1 MRPSSSTEKIP
12 FAAKINAFLMFYYN
26 FKDQKNNKAQQKAYK
41 QRGNQRKIKSKVSFM
56 DNYISGKFPDPL
68 EPPGQPEN

>member
-1 MRPSSSTEKIP
+1 MRPSSLTEKIS
-12 FAAKINAFLMFYYN
+12 FAAKTNVFLMFYYN
-26 FKDQKNNKAQQKAYK
+26 FENQKNNKAQQKAYK
-41 QRGNQRKIKSKVSFM
+41 KTGNQGKIKSEVSFM

>member
-1 MRPSSSTEKIP
+1 MS
-12 FAAKINAFLMFYYN
+12 YYN
-26 FKDQKNNKAQQKAYK
+26 FEDQKNNKAQQKTYK
-41 QRGNQRKIKSKVSFM
+41 QRGSQRKIKSKVSFM